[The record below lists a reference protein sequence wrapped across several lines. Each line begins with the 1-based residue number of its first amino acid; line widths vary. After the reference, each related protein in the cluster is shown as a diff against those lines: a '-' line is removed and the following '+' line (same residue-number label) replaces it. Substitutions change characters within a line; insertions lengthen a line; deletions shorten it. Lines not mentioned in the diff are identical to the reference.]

1 MLRKICNF
9 CTLFLSIFLLS
20 RCGEDNNAPVYSPF
34 PIEIKLSTYADGP
47 EISWN
52 QIRSSDFVSYRI
64 WRSSTTDTVPTVN
77 NGAIS
82 TTNAFSIG
90 VVDDFEQTTFVDQT
104 TGSFSTLPYYYYR
117 VEAVLKNRSVWSRN
131 IKSTES
137 SSELNASINGVAF
150 DKSTKKIYLFDQI
163 GKKAIKFDSDKESI
177 EATFN
182 LSSSSTIYSSLG
194 KKNNRNEL
202 YVAQEESIVVL
213 DADNFTK
220 IDEIALNENVYNLSS
235 DNAGRIFAT
244 GIDKLIIV
252 DRNNANKQSFYN
264 AVSTGSGIYKYY
276 FISGKDEL
284 LSVESSSKYLT
295 KILKLDASH
304 TNVIGKEIESNLLG
318 IAAGTSINR
327 ALILSSDN
335 FVLGDKG
342 YVFNR
347 SLVNLGK
354 LNGQLNISNTIFK
367 DIQAINSTS
376 MIAIISN
383 SNSSSSLTASIIRY
397 QLPNTLLEEKFLSNG
412 TVPLFVIPM
421 GDKNWLVMN
430 KSNST
435 GKSSIA
441 KIR

>member
-1 MLRKICNF
+1 MLRKICIF

-20 RCGEDNNAPVYSPF
+20 RCGEDDNAPIYSPF
-34 PIEIKLSTYADGP
+34 PIEAKLSVFADGP
-47 EISWN
+47 ELSWN
-52 QIRSSDFVSYRI
+52 QIRSSDFISYRI

-82 TTNAFSIG
+82 TVSAFSIG
-90 VVDDFEQTTFVDQT
+90 VVNDFEQTTFVDQT
-104 TGSFSTLPYYYYR
+104 TGSFNILPYYYYR

-137 SSELNASINGVAF
+137 GGELNAAINTVVF
-150 DKSTKKIYLFDQI
+150 DKDIKKIYLFDQA
-163 GKKAIKFDSDKESI
+163 GKKAIKFDSEKESV

-182 LSSSSTIYSSLG
+182 LTSSSTIYSSLG
-194 KKNNRNEL
+194 KKNNKNEI
-202 YVAQEESIVVL
+202 YIAQEESILVL
-213 DADNFTK
+213 DAETFTK
-220 IDEIALNENVYNLSS
+220 IDEIALNENIYSLSS
-235 DNAGRIFAT
+235 DNAGRMFAT

-264 AVSTGSGIYKYY
+264 SASTSTGIYKYY

-347 SLVNLGK
+347 SLTNLGK

-367 DIQAINSTS
+367 DIQAISSTS
-376 MIAIISN
+376 MIAIV
-383 SNSSSSLTASIIRY
+383 SSSSSSSSFSPSIIRY
-397 QLPNTLLEEKFLSNG
+397 QFPNTLTEEKFLNSSNI
-412 TVPLFVIPM
+412 PLFVIPM
-421 GDKNWLVMN
+421 GNKNWLVVN
-430 KSNST
+430 KSNSA